1 MEEKNNVVKPRPKLP
16 RGRPII
22 LRMPEPIPDTPAN
35 IVRAC
40 MQGPPKKDWN
50 YLKSNSPA
58 RKLAGSNS
66 GLSVSHKKIKMDREE
81 GTMPA
86 TDTTSTDTRNLPTSP
101 FAKFRG
107 QIELGGDPVD
117 CYVLDNGD
125 RVISLRSTIKAMAD
139 VDSGSLGD
147 YIGVKSLN
155 AYINKELVL
164 AELREFNIPGTQL
177 KGKGMTSDQ
186 FEIICRA
193 YVQAL
198 YEKAPLTDRQRE
210 IAVKCAIIAA
220 GLTRTGLDALI
231 DEATGYQYVR
241 EEDALQVKL
250 RAFIA
255 EELRAWEK
263 TFPDELW
270 EEFGRMTHW
279 QGSLHSRPKYW
290 GKLVIEL
297 IYDTLDPDVAK
308 YLRENRPPA
317 GIRWHQNLTENYG
330 IRQLVSRCYEIVGLS
345 KSCQTIGELRKKVA
359 HHYGKQSLLFGIYD
373 DGEE

>member
-1 MEEKNNVVKPRPKLP
+1 M
-16 RGRPII
+16 
-22 LRMPEPIPDTPAN
+22 T
-35 IVRAC
+35 
-40 MQGPPKKDWN
+40 
-50 YLKSNSPA
+50 
-58 RKLAGSNS
+58 
-66 GLSVSHKKIKMDREE
+66 
-81 GTMPA
+81 T
-86 TDTTSTDTRNLPTSP
+86 TDTTDTVTAKSIKVVDRNLPPSP
-101 FAKFRG
+101 FAKYRG

-117 CYVLDNGD
+117 AYVLDNGD

-139 VDSGSLGD
+139 VDTGNLGE
-147 YIGVKSLN
+147 YIGVRSLN
-155 AYINKELVL
+155 KYINKELIL
-164 AELREFNIPGTQL
+164 GELREFNIPGTQL
-177 KGKGMTSDQ
+177 KGKGLTSDQ
-186 FEIICRA
+186 FELICRA

-198 YEKAPLTDRQRE
+198 YEGAPLTDRQRE

-241 EEDALQVKL
+241 DEDALQVKL

-270 EEFGRMTHW
+270 EEFGRLTNW

-330 IRQLVSRCYEIVGLS
+330 VRQLVSRCYEIIGLS
-345 KSCQTIGELRKKVA
+345 KSCRTIEELRKKVA
-359 HHYGKQSLLFGIYD
+359 HHYGKQSLLFGVYD
-373 DGEE
+373 DSDS